1 MPMHRHFDEELK
13 ELKKKLLRLGGMVE
27 EGIVN
32 AIKSLVERDS
42 ELAHKTIDADHNI
55 NALEVEI
62 DEDCIRLMALHQPAA
77 KDLRLLTTTLK
88 LIDDLE
94 RMGDLAV
101 NICERALELNKE
113 STLKPYTDIP
123 RMAVQTQQ
131 MVKECLDAFINEDVE
146 LAYKVCDED
155 ELIDDLNTQ
164 ILREL
169 ITFMAEDPT
178 TISRAMRVI
187 FVSKNL
193 ERIADHAVNISQS
206 VVYMVKGKV
215 IRHTISSHPENQ

>member
-1 MPMHRHFDEELK
+1 MYRHFDEELT

-27 EGIVN
+27 EGIMN
-32 AIKSLVERDS
+32 AVKSLVERDS
-42 ELAHKTIDADHNI
+42 DLAHKTIDADHRI

-113 STLKPYTDIP
+113 PQLKPYMDIP
-123 RMAVQTQQ
+123 RMATQTQR
-131 MVKECLDAFINEDVE
+131 MVKECLDAFINEDSD

-155 ELIDDLNTQ
+155 QLIDDLNTQ

-169 ITFMAEDPT
+169 ITFMAEDPS

-215 IRHTISSHPENQ
+215 IRHMTSIHPDNL

>member
-1 MPMHRHFDEELK
+1 MHRHFDEELN
-13 ELKKKLLRLGGMVE
+13 EVKKKLLRLGGMVE
-27 EGIVN
+27 EGIMN
-32 AIKSLVERDS
+32 AVKSLVERDT
-42 ELAHKTIDADHNI
+42 ELALRTIDNDHKI

-62 DEDCIRLMALHQPAA
+62 DEDCIRLLALHQPAA
-77 KDLRLLTTTLK
+77 KDLRLLTTALK

-113 STLKPYTDIP
+113 PQLKPYMDIP
-123 RMAVQTQQ
+123 RMATQTQK
-131 MVKECLDAFINEDVE
+131 MVKECLDAFVNEDAE
-146 LAYKVCDED
+146 LALKVCDD
-155 ELIDDLNTQ
+155 DQLVDDLNAQ

-169 ITFMAEDPT
+169 ITFMLENPA
-178 TISRAMRVI
+178 TISRALRVV

-215 IRHTISSHPENQ
+215 IRHMTAMHPDNI